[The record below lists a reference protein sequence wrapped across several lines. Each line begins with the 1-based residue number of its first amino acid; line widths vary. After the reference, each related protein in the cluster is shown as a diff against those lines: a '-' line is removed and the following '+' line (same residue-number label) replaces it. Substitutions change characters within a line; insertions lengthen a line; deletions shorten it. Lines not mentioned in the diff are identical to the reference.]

1 MGIGFSEYLII
12 GIVILILYGPKKLP
26 EIGKALGKMVHE
38 FKKSLHETQSNET
51 QSNETAGSSAGS
63 TAGSA
68 AVQTPK
74 EESKPQDNRR
84 LPD

>member
-51 QSNETAGSSAGS
+51 AGSSAGS

>member
-38 FKKSLHETQSNET
+38 FKKGLHEI
-51 QSNETAGSSAGS
+51 QSNETAGSSAD
-63 TAGSA
+63 SA